1 MILLDTNVVI
11 AAINDSPRRVADSV
25 AHLGRQAR
33 PVAMSSIVLFE
44 LRFGIANSRR
54 HGLNERRLANFLSG
68 PVELLAFDGEDARAA
83 GELRAALKAAGTTI
97 GAYDVLI
104 AGQALRHGATLVT
117 VNTRE
122 FGRVPGLRIEDWT
135 RG

>member
-1 MILLDTNVVI
+1 MILLDTNVAI
-11 AAINDSPRRVADSV
+11 AAINDSTRRVADSI
-25 AHLGRQAR
+25 AHAGRQGR

-54 HGLNERRLANFLSG
+54 HGSNERRLANFLGG
-68 PVELLAFDGEDARAA
+68 PVEVLPFDGEDARAA
-83 GELRAALKAAGTTI
+83 GELRAALKAAGTPI
-97 GAYDVLI
+97 GPYDLLI

-117 VNTRE
+117 ANTRE
-122 FGRVPGLRIEDWT
+122 FGRVPELRVEDWT